1 MALLKNC
8 RKAEIFSPS
17 EELICEGEVF
27 LDLSDKIWIS
37 VPLDFSREEYEFYI
51 ITFYD
56 AISGLLHCRCR
67 LPDSQTISNERQS
80 VLCVI
85 LEVLNTQQRRQDLKI
100 PLELDIEFTCTAIPS
115 GAVELPEPVPA
126 KTRNISAGGVYFICE
141 YLLPPNTQIQFE
153 LPEASKPLHLTAGVL
168 RTEDLPPKN
177 GRPQYGHGCRFLDLR
192 PRTEA
197 ALRNFI
203 FRKQREHY
211 F

>member
-1 MALLKNC
+1 MAILKNC

-27 LDLSDKIWIS
+27 LDLSEKIWIS
-37 VPLDFSREEYEFYI
+37 VPLDFSREEHEYYL

-56 AISGLLHCRCR
+56 SISGLMRCQCS

-80 VLCVI
+80 VLCNI
-85 LEVLNTQQRRQDLKI
+85 QEVMDTQQRRQDLKI
-100 PLELDIEFTCTAIPS
+100 PLELDIEFSCTAAPA
-115 GAVELPEPVPA
+115 GAVQLPDVIPA
-126 KTRNISAGGVYFICE
+126 KTRNISAGGIYFICE
-141 YLLPPNTQIQFE
+141 YLLPADTQIQFQ
-153 LPEASKPLHLTAGVL
+153 LQEASKPLLLTAGVL

-177 GRPQYGHGCRFLDLR
+177 GRPQYGHGCRFIDMR

-203 FRKQREHY
+203 FRKQREHH